1 MNWLRLWHFS
11 SFSLSLT
18 ATLLALAACDRHAE
32 QREAVTALMGRE
44 ITMPEGLQARILDTP
59 IGFEPGADFTVVCY
73 IDSAGCTP
81 CRMKLPVWNEVINSF
96 KAIPGRD
103 VSFVMI
109 LQSPDTT
116 ETGYTLRRDSFMH
129 PVAMDRAGSFAAV
142 NSLPADEATHTLLLD
157 ADGRVAAIGNPA
169 LNPKIRDL
177 YRRIISGSDEAPPKT
192 DKPLCQNPVA
202 AVGAVGA
209 GDTVTKRFAL
219 YNPETSPLTLQELVG
234 SCDCTV
240 ATASSDTI
248 PAGGSAM
255 ITVSIAAD
263 TLLGPFLHWVDI
275 YYNERDCP
283 ERLTLHGLL
292 YK

>member
-1 MNWLRLWHFS
+1 MRPAGIIAT
-11 SFSLSLT
+11 LT
-18 ATLLALAACDRHAE
+18 ATLLMLAACERHAE
-32 QREAVTALMGRE
+32 QREAVIALMGRE
-44 ITMPEGLQARILDTP
+44 ITLPEGLQARILDATVD
-59 IGFEPGADFTVVCY
+59 FEPGADFTVLCY

-81 CRMKLPVWNEVINSF
+81 CRMKLPVWNEVINSY

-109 LQSPDTT
+109 LQSPDTA
-116 ETGYTLRRDSFMH
+116 ETGYNLRRDNFMH

-192 DKPLCQNPVA
+192 DKPLCQNPVV

-219 YNPETSPLTLQELVG
+219 YNPGASPLTLQELVG

-240 ATASSDTI
+240 ATASTDTI
-248 PAGGSAM
+248 AAGGSAM

-263 TLLGPFLHWVDI
+263 TVPGPFLHWVDI

>member
-81 CRMKLPVWNEVINSF
+81 CRMKLPVWNEVINSY

-109 LQSPDTT
+109 LQSPDTA
-116 ETGYTLRRDSFMH
+116 ETGYNLRRDNFMH

>member
-1 MNWLRLWHFS
+1 M
-11 SFSLSLT
+11 
-18 ATLLALAACDRHAE
+18 LAACERHAE

-44 ITMPEGLQARILDTP
+44 ITLPEGLQARILDATVD
-59 IGFEPGADFTVVCY
+59 FEPGADFTVLCY

-81 CRMKLPVWNEVINSF
+81 CRMKLPVWNEVINSY

-109 LQSPDTT
+109 LQSPDTA
-116 ETGYTLRRDSFMH
+116 ETGYNLRRDNFMH

-142 NSLPADEATHTLLLD
+142 NSLPPDEATHTLLLD

-192 DKPLCQNPVA
+192 DKPLCQNPVV

-219 YNPETSPLTLQELVG
+219 YNPGASPLTLQELVG

-240 ATASSDTI
+240 ATASTDTI
-248 PAGGSAM
+248 AAGGSAM

-263 TLLGPFLHWVDI
+263 TVPGPFLHWVDI

>member
-1 MNWLRLWHFS
+1 M
-11 SFSLSLT
+11 LT
-18 ATLLALAACDRHAE
+18 ATLLMLAACERHAE

-44 ITMPEGLQARILDTP
+44 IAVPEGLQARILDIP
-59 IGFEPGADFTVVCY
+59 VDFEPGADFTVVCY

-81 CRMKLPVWNEVINSF
+81 CRMKLPVWNEVINSY

-116 ETGYTLRRDSFMH
+116 ETGYNLRRDNFMH

-142 NSLPADEATHTLLLD
+142 NSLPPDEATHTLLLD
-157 ADGRVAAIGNPA
+157 SDGRVTAIGNPA
-169 LNPKIRDL
+169 LNPKIREL

-283 ERLTLHGLL
+283 ERLTLHGYLN
-292 YK
+292 KFNH

>member
-1 MNWLRLWHFS
+1 MRPAGIIAM
-11 SFSLSLT
+11 LT
-18 ATLLALAACDRHAE
+18 ATLLMLAACERHAE

-44 ITMPEGLQARILDTP
+44 ITLPEGLQARILDATVD
-59 IGFEPGADFTVVCY
+59 FEPGADFTVLCY

-116 ETGYTLRRDSFMH
+116 ETGYTLRRDNFMH

-169 LNPKIRDL
+169 INPKIREL

>member
-1 MNWLRLWHFS
+1 MRPAGIIAT
-11 SFSLSLT
+11 LT
-18 ATLLALAACDRHAE
+18 ATLLMLAACERHAE

-44 ITMPEGLQARILDTP
+44 ITLPEGLQARILDATVD
-59 IGFEPGADFTVVCY
+59 FEPGADFTVLCY

-81 CRMKLPVWNEVINSF
+81 CRMKLPVWNEVINSY

-109 LQSPDTT
+109 LQSPDTA
-116 ETGYTLRRDSFMH
+116 ETGYNLRRDNFMH

-142 NSLPADEATHTLLLD
+142 NSLPADEAPHTLLLD

-192 DKPLCQNPVA
+192 DKPLCQNPVV

-219 YNPETSPLTLQELVG
+219 YNPGASPLTLQELVG

-240 ATASSDTI
+240 ATASTDTI
-248 PAGGSAM
+248 AAGGSAM

-263 TLLGPFLHWVDI
+263 TVPGPFLHWVDI

>member
-1 MNWLRLWHFS
+1 MRPAGIIAT
-11 SFSLSLT
+11 LT
-18 ATLLALAACDRHAE
+18 ATLLMLAACERHAE

-44 ITMPEGLQARILDTP
+44 ITLPEGLQARILDATVD
-59 IGFEPGADFTVVCY
+59 FEPGADFTVLCY

-81 CRMKLPVWNEVINSF
+81 CRMKLPVWNEVINSY

-192 DKPLCQNPVA
+192 DKPLCQNPVV

-219 YNPETSPLTLQELVG
+219 YNPGASPLTLQELVG

-240 ATASSDTI
+240 ATASTDTI
-248 PAGGSAM
+248 AAGGSAM

-263 TLLGPFLHWVDI
+263 TVPGPFLHWVDI

>member
-1 MNWLRLWHFS
+1 MRPAGIIAT
-11 SFSLSLT
+11 LT
-18 ATLLALAACDRHAE
+18 ATLLMLAACERHAE
-32 QREAVTALMGRE
+32 QREAVIALMGRE
-44 ITMPEGLQARILDTP
+44 ITLPEGLQARILDATVD
-59 IGFEPGADFTVVCY
+59 FEPGADFTVLCY

-192 DKPLCQNPVA
+192 DKPLCQNPVV

-219 YNPETSPLTLQELVG
+219 YNPGASPLTLQELVG

-240 ATASSDTI
+240 ATASTDTI
-248 PAGGSAM
+248 AAGGSAM

-263 TLLGPFLHWVDI
+263 TVPGPFLHWVDI